1 LILKLIIEKL
11 TTINKETIVKTERM
25 RKQPIKDLLN
35 CEEKPVLEA
44 LYLES
49 AVATDQLKRSPDTL
63 RKLTAVFNKITSRD
77 FDQNKLLRYI
87 INRRKAKD
95 WPRLGPKAKKFP
107 SVLNLLTSAQLE
119 ALKQIYLDLDVPSD
133 EFLFEPNLMRE
144 VARRFEGLTGT
155 RYNSPILIAAIV
167 AKRKRGLWVKIR
179 EPFADVEAIVDGTA

>member
-1 LILKLIIEKL
+1 MK
-11 TTINKETIVKTERM
+11 NERM

-77 FDQNKLLRYI
+77 VDQNKLLRYM

-95 WPRLGPKAKKFP
+95 WPRLGPKAKKFK
-107 SVLNLLTSAQLE
+107 SVLNELTSGQLE
-119 ALKQIYLDLDVPSD
+119 TLKQIYLDLDVPSD
-133 EFLFEPNLMRE
+133 EFLFDPNLMQE
-144 VARRFEGLTGT
+144 VALRFEGFTGT
-155 RYNSPILIAAIV
+155 RYNASILIAAIV